1 MSEPKIVSL
10 CEKAMLVKLTTRRVN
25 LTKRDE
31 VAEALIQ
38 AQMDDASLIVNS
50 RLFRDKA
57 NPINQVMSA
66 ISKVY
71 TYHREHTLPYM
82 DKGPRIL
89 PNTMY
94 MEYTQAMRDRINEVD
109 LLLAK
114 YMPNYDTYVQLDIQ
128 YRSAIAIAQ
137 GKTPRAKIEDYPTA
151 EQFKNRLGFDLR
163 FMPLPDRKH
172 FLFDIS
178 DADVANFTQAMQDA
192 ERVARHDAIGRMLEP
207 LKHLVDKL
215 NKPIGTDGAVF
226 RDSAVENVVEGIE
239 VAKKLMID
247 EDPSVRA
254 VIDELNQ
261 AVSKYAGN
269 ASWLRESPIVREQA
283 ARKLEDIAKQMGSF
297 MGA

>member
-109 LLLAK
+109 VLLAK

-128 YRSAIAIAQ
+128 YRSKSK
-137 GKTPRAKIEDYPTA
+137 GGAKIEDYPTA

-269 ASWLRESPIVREQA
+269 ASWLRESPVVREQT

>member
-1 MSEPKIVSL
+1 MTEPKVVSL
-10 CEKAMLVKLTTRRVN
+10 CEKAMLVKLTTRRAN

-31 VAEALIQ
+31 VAEAVIQ
-38 AQMDDASLIVNS
+38 AQMDDASLIVRS
-50 RLFRDKA
+50 QLFRDKA

-89 PNTMY
+89 PNNMY
-94 MEYTQAMRDRINEVD
+94 MEYTDSMRNLISEVD
-109 LLLAK
+109 VLLSK

-128 YRSAIAIAQ
+128 YRSKSK
-137 GKTPRAKIEDYPTA
+137 GGAKVEDYPTST
-151 EQFKNRLGFDLR
+151 EFQKRMGFDLR

-192 ERVARHDAIGRMLEP
+192 ERIARHDAISRMLEP

-226 RDSAVENVVEGIE
+226 RESAVENVVEGIE

-247 EDPSVRA
+247 EDPSIRA

-261 AVSKYAGN
+261 AVSKYADN
-269 ASWLRESPIVREQA
+269 TSWLRESPVVREQA
-283 ARKLEDIAKQMGSF
+283 ARKLEDIARQMGSF
-297 MGA
+297 MGV